1 MKALILAAGFGTRLA
16 PITDTL
22 PKPLVPIINIPVIR
36 YNIALLKSVGIKDI
50 YINVHHGAEK
60 IMDTLQ
66 DGQKFGVSITYL
78 QEKEIL
84 GTGGAIGALKGLVD
98 DTILVINADTI
109 MDVDIESMIDQHQI
123 SKRVVTLGLLNAS
136 KHDARS
142 VVACNRDG
150 QIVRM
155 IDAYTTENL
164 PEGNAIFSGVH
175 LIEPALLEYIPPNIY
190 RSITTH
196 IYTRIMQEGI
206 EIGGYFFTGD
216 WWDIGTPEAYLTC
229 HYELIDR
236 GFLSFFNPV
245 QPDGDER
252 VIDKSQLVIFDDKM
266 KLPIVPLHPPLIV
279 GESVKVKDVD
289 SLGPYLVV
297 GKGVT
302 IPKESETARA
312 VYLAQ
317 ANGTKFLTAPNG
329 IIYY

>member
-22 PKPLVPIINIPVIR
+22 PKPLVPIINVPVIM
-36 YNIALLKSVGIKDI
+36 YNIALLKSVGIEEI

-60 IMDTLQ
+60 IMDKLEN
-66 DGQKFGVSITYL
+66 GKKLGISITWL
-78 QEKEIL
+78 VEKEIL

-98 DTILVINADTI
+98 ETILVINADTI
-109 MDVDIESMIDQHQI
+109 MDVDIESMIDQHRA
-123 SKRVVTLGLLNAS
+123 SKRIVTLGLLKAP

-142 VVACNRDG
+142 VVTCNDNG

-155 IDAYTTENL
+155 IDSYITDNI

-175 LIEPALLEYIPPNIY
+175 LIEPALLEYIPPTIY

-196 IYTRIMQEGI
+196 IYTRIIQESI

-216 WWDIGTPEAYLTC
+216 WWDIGTPEAYLAC
-229 HYELIDR
+229 HYELMDR
-236 GFLSFFNPV
+236 GFLSFFNPIRSDATNQTAENSHLIV
-245 QPDGDER
+245 
-252 VIDKSQLVIFDDKM
+252 LDDKM
-266 KLPIVPLHPPLIV
+266 KLPVVPLHPPLIV
-279 GESVKVKDVD
+279 GSGVKVKAVD
-289 SLGPYLVV
+289 SLGPYLIA

-302 IPKESETARA
+302 ISKEKETSHA
-312 VYLAQ
+312 VYLAH
-317 ANGTKFLTAPNG
+317 ADGTKYITAQNG